1 MEAGE
6 AVRRMGWFAVVAVA
20 AAGSSVA
27 ASRFGCCRP
36 RLRPPPTAIASQREL
51 ERAGRE
57 KERQNAAR
65 EKERERVSNE
75 VRKKKLESEENSTYS
90 FFQKSTKESFDDD
103 AQGKEKTMELP
114 DAVSLASHAAHAD
127 AGMCGLAYVS
137 SGEGEGKALSLL
149 TCGADGAL
157 SSRPVRDDADAL
169 LDATSISTGT
179 SLTPLTCL
187 AASRGVFAV
196 GDENNYV
203 RVRDC
208 SRRERERE
216 RERKQEKERDFRFP

>member
-1 MEAGE
+1 ML
-6 AVRRMGWFAVVAVA
+6 VCRRRRCRRRLFCRRLSLRLLSAALA
-20 AAGSSVA
+20 AAA
-27 ASRFGCCRP
+27 DRHRF
-36 RLRPPPTAIASQREL
+36 TEREL

-137 SGEGEGKALSLL
+137 SGEGEGKAKALSLL

-169 LDATSISTGT
+169 LNATSISTGT

-216 RERKQEKERDFRFP
+216 NGSRRKRETFEFP